1 MLRNCATPPP
11 PPKKMKRKTHASAIE
26 MNWREREGNATRT
39 RTRTHLPHPFT
50 AAQTKLKTKKLHRF
64 LTCGSETYASR
75 IEIIE
80 PTKRSRTHSPSFES
94 VLALAPNGAA
104 AKNST
109 TTPMAAPAMSAPD
122 CGFSSSSPPNP
133 PLRAS
138 LHRCTI
144 SPQAPRNR
152 PAYYMA
158 KEIEKE
164 GSPFLFHSFCM
175 LVLLLFSL
183 WCQQARN

>member
-175 LVLLLFSL
+175 LV
-183 WCQQARN
+183 